1 MNLNNKTM
9 LREDICI
16 FENFLTEEECK
27 SVLAYWAH
35 SVEKGTLP
43 WSPISFYES
52 YASNLPDDDDMI
64 QFGLPRDFFSN
75 LELKIQEAT
84 EIARNGSMKKVSY
97 HAQKW
102 IPGAFANFHSDNSTD
117 GEYNAFERSKWA
129 TFLYLNENFEG
140 GELNFKDHP
149 ITIKPKTGM
158 LAAFAGGHHNEHE
171 VKVIL
176 SGDRYTIGSF
186 WDYAESEYSEE
197 KKAAWEKEIAEVRA
211 QQAEQFKEWE
221 ELKAKGIKLEP
232 NKETNTHGAMQ

>member
-1 MNLNNKTM
+1 MNLNNVNR
-9 LREDICI
+9 LREDIVI
-16 FENFLTEEECK
+16 FDNFLTEEECK
-27 SVLAYWAH
+27 SVLAYWEH
-35 SVEKGTLP
+35 SVQNESLP

-52 YASNLPDDDDMI
+52 YASNLPDDDDMVK
-64 QFGLPRDFFSN
+64 FGLPRDFFSN
-75 LELKIQEAT
+75 LEKGIQEAT
-84 EIARNGSMKKVSY
+84 EIARGGGMKKVSY

-171 VKVIL
+171 VKLII

-197 KKAAWEKEIAEVRA
+197 KKASWEKEISEVRA
-211 QQAEQFKEWE
+211 QQEEMFKEWE
-221 ELKAKGIKLEP
+221 QMKIDGNPLKP
-232 NKETNTHGAMQ
+232 NIENQ

>member
-1 MNLNNKTM
+1 MNLENKKV
-9 LREDICI
+9 LKDDIYI

-27 SVLAYWAH
+27 SVLAYWEH
-35 SVEKGTLP
+35 SVNKGTLP

-64 QFGLPRDFFSN
+64 NFGLPRDFFSN
-75 LELKIQEAT
+75 LELKIKEAT
-84 EIARNGSMKKVSY
+84 EVARGGGMKKVSY

-129 TFLYLNENFEG
+129 TFLYLNEDFEG

-149 ITIKPKTGM
+149 INIKPKVGM

-171 VKVIL
+171 VKVII

-186 WDYAESEYSEE
+186 WDYEESEYSEE
-197 KKAAWEKEIAEVRA
+197 KKAIWEKEIAEVRA

-221 ELKAKGIKLEP
+221 DLKSKGIKMEP
-232 NKETNTHGAMQ
+232 NKETDTNGTM

>member
-1 MNLNNKTM
+1 MNLENKRI
-9 LREDICI
+9 LKDDIVL
-16 FENFLTEEECK
+16 FDSFLTKDECDAVIK
-27 SVLAYWAH
+27 YWEH

-52 YASNLPDDDDMI
+52 YASNLPDDEDVI
-64 QFGLPRDFFSN
+64 KFGLPKDFFVK
-75 LELKIQEAT
+75 LETKIKEAT
-84 EIARNGSMKKVSY
+84 EIARGGGMKKVSY

-102 IPGAFANFHSDNSTD
+102 IPGAFASFHSDNSTD

-129 TFLYLNENFEG
+129 TFLYLNEEFEG

-149 ITIKPKTGM
+149 ITIKPQTGM

-171 VKVIL
+171 VKLVT

-186 WDYAESEYSEE
+186 WDYEESEYSQE
-197 KKAAWEKEIAEVRA
+197 KQDAWAKEIAEVRA

-221 ELKAKGIKLEP
+221 ELKAKGERLLP
-232 NKETNTHGAMQ
+232 NS